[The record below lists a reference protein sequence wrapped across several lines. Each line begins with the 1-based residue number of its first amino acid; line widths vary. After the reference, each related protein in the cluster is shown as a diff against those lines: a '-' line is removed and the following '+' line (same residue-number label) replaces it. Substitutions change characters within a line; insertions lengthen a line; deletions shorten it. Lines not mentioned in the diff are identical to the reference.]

1 MFEDIYTSTNVGFT
15 KVWLMELMEAQ
26 GFCVCISCVN
36 EAHADEVE
44 RWAEKMSR

>member
-26 GFCVCISCVN
+26 GFCVCFSCVN

>member
-15 KVWLMELMEAQ
+15 KVWLRELMDAQ

-36 EAHADEVE
+36 EAHADSIE